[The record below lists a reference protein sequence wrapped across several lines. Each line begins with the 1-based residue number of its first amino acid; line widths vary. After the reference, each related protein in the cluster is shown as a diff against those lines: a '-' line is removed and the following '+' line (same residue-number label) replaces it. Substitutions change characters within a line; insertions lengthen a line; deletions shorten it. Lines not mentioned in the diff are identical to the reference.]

1 MTRSQTDKQRAHMYF
16 KQHKIG
22 MSLTNEEIQLVK
34 RFYPFMRNEAIK

>member
-22 MSLTNEEIQLVK
+22 ISLTDEEMQLVK
-34 RFYPFMRNEAIK
+34 RFYPFMRDEMI